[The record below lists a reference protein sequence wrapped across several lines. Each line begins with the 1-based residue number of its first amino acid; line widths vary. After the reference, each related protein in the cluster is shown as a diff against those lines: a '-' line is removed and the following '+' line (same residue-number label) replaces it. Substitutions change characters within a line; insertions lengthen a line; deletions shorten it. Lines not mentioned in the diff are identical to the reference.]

1 MADEKQSSAPVA
13 CSINVSDIITQLHEK
28 AIEATK
34 SKFSDFEIINSAID
48 GKKGSYKLVSAGEHV
63 ITAISKKGTV
73 TRKDAKPVL
82 QTYVQWFVGP
92 DLKSGIDDN
101 SINAMQIG
109 DDKQKAEKS
118 EEKPSSPAETS
129 KDKTAADGEQDAA
142 DTETNESIE
151 VMSFSKYLIES
162 KLVTEEGD
170 EPAVDAD
177 SAAANDANQ
186 RSDAQLNDDTE
197 KADATDTDSDP
208 VAAGWYIAY
217 TLECKGMKQ
226 SKIWSS
232 IKSIAGGTL
241 GAAKDVLKSVLG
253 ATGSALGSLGITFT
267 SFSGTGSTHTL
278 GGLGNVLK
286 DAAKYGKTKIVNV
299 FKVFRKT
306 DATELK
312 TEFDKKL
319 RAKIPTGAPL
329 TAFYDR
335 TTILSK
341 LKNKNISSQGKAAIN
356 KAEYSFC
363 IKVAGDD
370 DAVNSIDEKE
380 IATMLT
386 DSIKTRFRKLKD
398 GVGPKDVIHITLKS
412 DSSTAK
418 ESISNN
424 TTTNLLNEE
433 SDTDNENTDAKVDAA
448 KQIEEIKKELQEAAK
463 SELGGIL
470 VATNVDM
477 SRNISKQLSDSGI
490 TDNVPLDLSESEYT
504 FLIQTNEEVS
514 SNAQAD
520 QTTVNSSTRCHF
532 GILQNLFE
540 TALDTTPNIEKV
552 KKAFTTFV
560 VGFGDK
566 LKGIKL
572 QTKAIKE
579 LKAYTVEAETKN
591 ESDTLDYAESLFE
604 QLFPDNLNDFIEESR
619 KKKKKKQK
627 TNDKKETSDADQ
639 PSNQNDDN
647 TPSTNGK
654 DSDSS
659 TEDSDA
665 DNSDNSTSDSTLEV
679 KTQHVFYALP
689 DENGIVKKSIE
700 GNSKKA
706 ADKPNGPDHTSHV
719 EWYIVPMKGLKM
731 SDDKSDK

>member
-13 CSINVSDIITQLHEK
+13 CSINASNIITQLHEK
-28 AIEATK
+28 AIDATK

-63 ITAISKKGTV
+63 ITAISKKGPV

-109 DDKQKAEKS
+109 GDEKKAEK
-118 EEKPSSPAETS
+118 EKEKPSSPAETS
-129 KDKTAADGEQDAA
+129 KDKATADGEQDAA
-142 DTETNESIE
+142 DAESNESIE
-151 VMSFSKYLIES
+151 VMSFSKYLMES
-162 KLVTEEGD
+162 TLVAEEGD
-170 EPAVDAD
+170 ETATDSDSSTSADSTQQADAQSDDDAEKAD
-177 SAAANDANQ
+177 SAG
-186 RSDAQLNDDTE
+186 
-197 KADATDTDSDP
+197 TDTDP
-208 VAAGWYIAY
+208 AAPGWYIAY
-217 TLECKGMKQ
+217 TLECEGMKQ

-232 IKSIAGGTL
+232 IKSIAWGTL

-253 ATGSALGSLGITFT
+253 AAGSALGSLGITFT

-278 GGLGNVLK
+278 GGLGNALK

-319 RAKIPTGAPL
+319 KAKIPTGAPA

-335 TTILSK
+335 TTILTK
-341 LKNKNISSQGKAAIN
+341 LKNKNISSEGKSAIN

-363 IKVAGDD
+363 IKVTGDD
-370 DAVNSIDEKE
+370 DAVNSIDEKV
-380 IATMLT
+380 IATLLT

-398 GVGPKDVIHITLKS
+398 GVNPKDVIHITLKS

-418 ESISNN
+418 ESISNS
-424 TTTNLLNEE
+424 TNNSLLNEE
-433 SDTDNENTDAKVDAA
+433 ADADNESTNAKVDAA

-463 SELGGIL
+463 SELGSIL
-470 VATNVDM
+470 VATNVDT

-490 TDNVPLDLSESEYT
+490 TDNVLLDLSESEYT

-514 SNAQAD
+514 GDTQAN
-520 QTTVNSSTRCHF
+520 QTTVNASGHRYS

-540 TALDTTPNIEKV
+540 TVLDTTPSIEKV
-552 KKAFTTFV
+552 KKAFTAFII
-560 VGFGDK
+560 GFNDK

-572 QTKAIKE
+572 QTRAIKE
-579 LKAYTVEAETKN
+579 LKAYTVEDKTKN
-591 ESDTLDYAESLFE
+591 ESDSLDYAESLFE
-604 QLFPDNLNDFIEESR
+604 KLFPDNLNEVIEESR
-619 KKKKKKQK
+619 KKKKKKK
-627 TNDKKETSDADQ
+627 NKKETSDSNHS
-639 PSNQNDDN
+639 SNQDDDN
-647 TPSTNGK
+647 TSSTDGN

-665 DNSDNSTSDSTLEV
+665 SNRDDSTPDSAVEV

-700 GNSKKA
+700 RNSKKA
-706 ADKPNGPDHTSHV
+706 DDQSDNSDRPAHV